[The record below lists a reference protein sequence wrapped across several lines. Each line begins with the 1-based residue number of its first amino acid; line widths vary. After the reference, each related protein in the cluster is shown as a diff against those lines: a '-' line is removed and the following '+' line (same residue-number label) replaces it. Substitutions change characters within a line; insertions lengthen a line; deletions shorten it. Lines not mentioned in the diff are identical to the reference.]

1 MDIQII
7 RKRELKI
14 DGQKDNKKE
23 RTEDRQINTL
33 RFEVCAYS
41 LKFVSWI

>member
-14 DGQKDNKKE
+14 DGQMDNKKE
-23 RTEDRQINTL
+23 RTEDR
-33 RFEVCAYS
+33 
-41 LKFVSWI
+41 WIER